1 MTLRAA
7 PLSCGGLLAICGAL
21 GIGRFVYT
29 PILPFMA
36 TDLGLSTPIAGWI
49 ASSNFVGY
57 LIGAALALYLVPGR
71 PRRALIFWLTMSA
84 LTTSAMGLFENLG
97 LFLAIRLLAGV
108 ASALVLVIAS
118 SLVLDRLASI
128 GKSEFAAIHFSGVG
142 VGIAL
147 SASLIRLVSSR
158 GGDWHEMWLL
168 AGIASVATAIGAAI
182 LIPERVQDIS
192 RPRGGDDKLDAAMRR
207 LTIAYGLFGFGY
219 VITATFI
226 VTMVRLEEHSS
237 LAEFRVWLTVGL
249 CAAPSVVIWTYLG
262 RRIGELRAFAA
273 ASSIEAA
280 GVILSATGNGSTA
293 LLISGA
299 LLGATFMGLTALGM
313 VAARSISGTSQ
324 RPLAFLS
331 SAFAIGQI
339 LGPLVAGYGV
349 QLTGGFLWPC
359 LMAGLALIVGA
370 LLALSIPPKRA

>member
-1 MTLRAA
+1 
-7 PLSCGGLLAICGAL
+7 LAICGAL